1 MNLPNRLTILRILMI
16 PLCIALLLA
25 KTNLLAAAVFGLA
38 CLTDYWDGHIARKR
52 GLVTNFGKFADPVAD
67 KILVISIMV
76 VLMHQGRFP
85 WWALCIVVIREL
97 AVDGLRLVAIEQGL
111 VIAAGRLGKYKT
123 TFQMLG
129 VLTAILNAPG
139 WLVLTLC
146 IVLSALTIVSGVQ
159 YFIDGKSLLNPHDRP
174 AH

>member
-16 PLCIALLLA
+16 PLCILLL
-25 KTNLLAAAVFGLA
+25 LLRWDFPAALVFGLA
-38 CLTDYWDGHIARKR
+38 CLTDYWDGHIARKK

-67 KILVISIMV
+67 KILVVSVMV

-111 VIAAGRLGKYKT
+111 VIAAGILGKYKT
-123 TFQMLG
+123 VFQMMG
-129 VLTAILNAPG
+129 VLAAILNAPH
-139 WLVLTLC
+139 WLLLILC
-146 IVLSALTIVSGVQ
+146 LILSALTIVSGFK

>member
-16 PLCIALLLA
+16 PLCILLL
-25 KTNLLAAAVFGLA
+25 LLRWDFPAALVFGLA
-38 CLTDYWDGHIARKR
+38 CLTDYWDGHIARKK

-67 KILVISIMV
+67 KILVVSVMV
-76 VLMHQGRFP
+76 VLMHQDRFP

-111 VIAAGRLGKYKT
+111 VIAAGILGKYKT
-123 TFQMLG
+123 VFQMMS
-129 VLTAILNAPG
+129 VLAAILNAPH
-139 WLVLTLC
+139 WLLLILC
-146 IVLSALTIVSGVQ
+146 LILSALTIVSGFK